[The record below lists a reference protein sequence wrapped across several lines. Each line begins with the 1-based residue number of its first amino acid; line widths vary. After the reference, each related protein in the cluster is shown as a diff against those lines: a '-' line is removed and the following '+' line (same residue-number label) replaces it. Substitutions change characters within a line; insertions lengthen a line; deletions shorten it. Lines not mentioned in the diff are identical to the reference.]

1 MVSWYHCQS
10 EYARNISGEF
20 LSSVYAQLKF
30 ILHVT
35 DCLMIAWHHE
45 IANFQFQVIGIAVFV
60 LQDYRITN
68 FEREILHFLEMTL
81 KEI

>member
-35 DCLMIAWHHE
+35 EWLSHDSLASWCCAY
-45 IANFQFQVIGIAVFV
+45 NTVQVIGNAI
-60 LQDYRITN
+60 
-68 FEREILHFLEMTL
+68 FLCVSVP
-81 KEI
+81 